1 MFRNFFTPEQVDISP
16 DYLIDMAA
24 DQWISTSL
32 LFLFTVKHP
41 TTPEQQKTHV
51 LGPF

>member
-1 MFRNFFTPEQVDISP
+1 MNSKKKKKNHLIISHSMFRNFFTPEQVDISP

-32 LFLFTVKHP
+32 
-41 TTPEQQKTHV
+41 
-51 LGPF
+51 